1 MPLGISDR
9 NSRTHQLRFIRAVS
23 WSAQNFTL
31 CQQATIEITC
41 HDHSVIAC
49 SCHVYMDVV
58 IRAHLVRGES
68 HIQCNASG
76 EVATALIS
84 KTFS

>member
-1 MPLGISDR
+1 MHIFKRFDKQYCCDR
-9 NSRTHQLRFIRAVS
+9 KARGA
-23 WSAQNFTL
+23 SAQSFTL

-58 IRAHLVRGES
+58 VRAHLVRGES